1 MALLFI
7 ILFLHQTT
15 TLYAIPFNAR
25 RLFIIL
31 FLHQTTTHRRY
42 RIYRRELFIILFLH
56 QTTTARQQNR
66 WNLGCLSSCSYIKPQ
81 LPRHFILLFV
91 SCLSSCSYI
100 KPQLP
105 VNKIDGISVVYHLV
119 PTSNHNARYRSLITN
134 CVVYH
139 LVPTSNHNLPTLIDL
154 LPLLFIIL
162 FLHQTTTGLLPC
174 TSSVSCLSSCSYIKP
189 QLPLLCCVPQSVV
202 YHLVP
207 TSNHNL
213 EVLVFSM
220 ALLFIILFLHQTT
233 TQPVN
238 SMEFA
243 KLFIILFLHQTTTMY
258 LFFCISSVLFIIL
271 FLHQT
276 TTQQG
281 LLKIRQMLFII
292 LFLHQTTTYSRKSTD
307 NQ

>member
-100 KPQLP
+100 KPQLANLDWP
-105 VNKIDGISVVYHLV
+105 FATVVYHLV
-119 PTSNHNARYRSLITN
+119 PTSNHNWSSSMYKFGE
-134 CVVYH
+134 
-139 LVPTSNHNLPTLIDL
+139 
-154 LPLLFIIL
+154 LFIIL
-162 FLHQTTTGLLPC
+162 FLHQTTTAALVLRA
-174 TSSVSCLSSCSYIKP
+174 SISCLSSCSYIKP
-189 QLPLLCCVPQSVV
+189 QLGGLGILNGLVV

-207 TSNHNL
+207 TSNHN
-213 EVLVFSM
+213 
-220 ALLFIILFLHQTT
+220 
-233 TQPVN
+233 
-238 SMEFA
+238 
-243 KLFIILFLHQTTTMY
+243 
-258 LFFCISSVLFIIL
+258 
-271 FLHQT
+271 
-276 TTQQG
+276 
-281 LLKIRQMLFII
+281 
-292 LFLHQTTTYSRKSTD
+292 STCELYGVC
-307 NQ
+307 